1 MQIKKWFVGAMAG
14 VALLAPSLALAGT
27 SGIQYI
33 YVSGAFTYS
42 GGALNGTEKV
52 KLTDLSSSPL
62 NPGSGGPYT
71 LKVTTTGGIVSGSLK
86 DSSNSLMFS
95 FTNGSL
101 SIFAT
106 AGNNAVF
113 AVSNVKYTTPN
124 ALLNIHYLPSGSI
137 GSFTGSTTAWN
148 GVKGQ
153 GKFNGQFSAN
163 TPELGSSVAMATM
176 LLGAG
181 FLGFRKRR

>member
-1 MQIKKWFVGAMAG
+1 MLSEPF
-14 VALLAPSLALAGT
+14 
-27 SGIQYI
+27 
-33 YVSGAFTYS
+33 
-42 GGALNGTEKV
+42 V
-52 KLTDLSSSPL
+52 KLNIRLLLLSLSEPL
-62 NPGSGGPYT
+62 TIPPVVVTFSVYT

>member
-1 MQIKKWFVGAMAG
+1 MKIRKWFIGVAVGAALGLPIAAQAG
-14 VALLAPSLALAGT
+14 I

-52 KLTDLSSSPL
+52 KLADLNSTL
-62 NPGSGGPYT
+62 LIPGSGAPYT
-71 LKVTTTGGIVSGSLK
+71 LKVTTTGGIVKGTLK
-86 DSSNSLMFS
+86 DNSNSLMFS

-101 SIFAT
+101 SIFTT

-113 AVSNVKYTTPN
+113 VVSNVKYTTPN
-124 ALLNIHYLPSGSI
+124 ALLNNYLPSGSV

-181 FLGFRKRR
+181 FLGFRRKR